1 MTKYRLPD
9 GFTPASTTP
18 NGSLPRVDVVFEP
31 GNYDTHYELGTCR
44 YEHDRREGA
53 RWRTANGDSITD
65 YGKRVLGWRRQRD
78 DMKIRIEEPSP
89 ADEEGYRRAIDL
101 LAKESNERALGGEM
115 DTRPKNVSFVSEMFG
130 VAVAT
135 VTEDYEARS
144 KELFASR
151 R

>member
-9 GFTPASTTP
+9 GFTPASVAP
-18 NGSLPRVDVVFEP
+18 NGSLLRVDVVFEP
-31 GNYDTHYELGTCR
+31 GSGDSHYELGTCR

-53 RWRTANGDSITD
+53 RWRTTGGDSLTD
-65 YGKRVLGWRRQRD
+65 YDKRVLGWRRQRD
-78 DMKIRIEEPSP
+78 DMKVQVAEPSP
-89 ADEEGYRRAIDL
+89 ADKEGYGRAIDL

-115 DTRPKNVSFVSEMFG
+115 DTRPKNVAFVSEMFG
-130 VAVAT
+130 VSVAT